1 MDRHGHGAWG
11 CPQGV
16 QRGSLKFAFLALF
29 GFHAVLMPLFPPA
42 LSGVR
47 TGHLSVSDGP
57 QWNQMIQTGK
67 LEQPDGAILIFKR
80 RFQ

>member
-1 MDRHGHGAWG
+1 MGRYGRCAWRG
-11 CPQGV
+11 SQGV
-16 QRGSLKFAFLALF
+16 QRGSLNLTFLSLF
-29 GFHAVLMPLFPPA
+29 GFHALLLPLFPPV

-47 TGHLSVSDGP
+47 TGELSVSDGP
-57 QWNQMIQTGK
+57 QWHHIIHTGE

>member
-1 MDRHGHGAWG
+1 MDRHGGCAWRG
-11 CPQGV
+11 SQGV

-29 GFHAVLMPLFPPA
+29 GFHVALLPLFPPA

-57 QWNQMIQTGK
+57 QWHQMIQTGK

-80 RFQ
+80 RF